1 MNKKIAVFALLSFLI
16 PSVCFGAWDA
26 TKPSNTEKLKDT
38 PALIRANWDA
48 IATGTDAALLVTNA
62 KVAAAAA
69 IVDTK
74 LAAITTAGK
83 VSGAALTLLGNTPS
97 GAGRIPR
104 ANAVLVNT
112 DTVVSLADGAGSVI
126 DAATGNI
133 FTQVATADRTLGT
146 PTNPTNGQKIIIR
159 FTASGAARTLTL
171 PVAGNGDFNFGSD
184 ITALTLT
191 ASGKVDIIGCIYDST
206 AQRWHIVAYAKG
218 YTA

>member
-1 MNKKIAVFALLSFLI
+1 MKKKIISLALILALI
-16 PSVCFGAWDA
+16 PSLCFGAWDKTRPVDA
-26 TKPSNTEKLKDT
+26 EKLKDT

-48 IATGTDAALLVTNA
+48 IATGTDAALLITNA

-74 LAAITTAGK
+74 LAQITTASK
-83 VSGAALTLLGNTPS
+83 VSGAAITLLTSLPS

-104 ANAVLVNT
+104 ANALLVNT

-184 ITALTLT
+184 VTAVTQT
-191 ASGKVDIIGCIYDST
+191 ASGKVDYIGCVYDST
-206 AQRWHIVAYAKG
+206 AQRWHVVAYAKG

>member
-1 MNKKIAVFALLSFLI
+1 MNKKIAVFALVSFLV

-26 TKPSNTEKLKDT
+26 TKPTNSEKLKDT

-74 LAAITTAGK
+74 LAQITTASK
-83 VSGAALTLLGNTPS
+83 VSGAAITLLTSLPS

-104 ANAVLVNT
+104 ANALLVNT

-146 PTNPTNGQKIIIR
+146 PTNPTNGQKIIIK
-159 FTASGAARTLTL
+159 FTASGGARTLTL
-171 PVAGNGDFNFGSD
+171 PVAGNGDFAYGTD
-184 ITALTLT
+184 VTGMTATT
-191 ASGKVDIIGCIYDST
+191 SGKVDYIGAIYDST
-206 AQRWHIVAYAKG
+206 AQRWHVVAYAKG
-218 YTA
+218 Y